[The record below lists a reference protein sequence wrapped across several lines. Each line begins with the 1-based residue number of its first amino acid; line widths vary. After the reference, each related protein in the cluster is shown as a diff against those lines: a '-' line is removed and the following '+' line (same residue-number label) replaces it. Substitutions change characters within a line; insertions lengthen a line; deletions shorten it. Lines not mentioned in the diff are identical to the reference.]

1 MRLLSIGNQPVHVAF
16 FRSRADHVQGIL
28 KTIRIEREKFV
39 AVFKCLIV
47 IFLPYVVIH
56 KETIR
61 YQWIVALAAWP
72 GRELFDQGKLLG
84 RIRRRVN
91 LRQRV
96 VHLRTRL
103 NRNKLTDLL
112 PE

>member
-28 KTIRIEREKFV
+28 KTIRIECEEFV
-39 AVFKCLIV
+39 AVFKYLVV
-47 IFLPYVVIH
+47 IFLPDVVIH

-61 YQWIVALAAWP
+61 YQWIVSLAAWP
-72 GRELFDQGKLLG
+72 RRELFDQVKLLG
-84 RIRRRVN
+84 RIRRRVD

-96 VHLRTRL
+96 VHVRTRL